1 MKRFQGQL
9 AETPNIPGAAP
20 TKEKPL
26 LTQFPPYI
34 GAKYSLFADKIESSM
49 YLLLKS
55 VSAGS

>member
-26 LTQFPPYI
+26 LTQFPPYV
-34 GAKYSLFADKIESSM
+34 GAKYSLFANKIESSM
-49 YLLLKS
+49 YLLRKS
-55 VSAGS
+55 FSAGS